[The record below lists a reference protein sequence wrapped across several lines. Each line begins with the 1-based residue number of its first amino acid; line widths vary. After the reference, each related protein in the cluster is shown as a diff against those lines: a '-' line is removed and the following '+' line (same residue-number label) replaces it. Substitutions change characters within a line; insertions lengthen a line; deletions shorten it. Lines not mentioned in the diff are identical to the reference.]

1 MPDKNSPTPDSVF
14 HSILAR
20 ACDLRDRS
28 ALALSIPDQSDSQT
42 KAFTLVSGRLETT
55 VIRPLQEAFA
65 EVRATQESEL
75 NVRISSASKPGAA
88 QPVLSIPA
96 LEEELWALA
105 MGATTVQVNVKIPGQ
120 TKEAVAGLQYLACEL
135 ATIINDGANGKDIAV
150 ARLAE
155 LKAMQTELPTG
166 IQAENNGPYLVTNGE
181 RLFNWLGERIPL
193 CPLTALCR
201 CGQSA
206 TKPFCDGAHA
216 KSNFTDQKDQ
226 KRVSD
231 RRDTYVGQ
239 QATIL
244 DNRGTCAHSGFCTDR
259 LSTVFRL
266 GKEPFVA
273 PSGGRLDDIVH
284 AVRACPSG
292 ALSFAIDGRE
302 AREQVDQVRPAAI
315 EVSKDGPY
323 RITGGLSLSDGQG
336 NAERF
341 NDGASLEHYSLCRCG
356 HSQNKPF
363 CSGMHWYVKFS
374 DPVPAPDH
382 EPTIF
387 EWAGGIPALNRM
399 TRIFYSKYVP
409 EDPLIGPLFSNM
421 SPDHPERVAAWLG
434 EVFGGP
440 KNYSHEYGG
449 YTRMISQH
457 LGKGLTEA
465 QRARWVS
472 LICRSADEA
481 GLPVDAEF
489 RAAFVS
495 YIEWGSRLALENSQ
509 PGAKPPEHMPVP
521 QWWWVCNAKPGSRVS
536 ALAPAAEIQQPI
548 ALPGPNESVNFTQH
562 IKPLFRKMDRESM
575 SFVFDLWSFGGVRTH
590 ASEILKRLE
599 NGTMPCDG
607 AWPKEKVAVFRRW
620 IESGMAE
627 S

>member
-1 MPDKNSPTPDSVF
+1 MPDKNSPTPDSVL

-20 ACDLRDRS
+20 ACDLKDGI
-28 ALALSIPDQSDSQT
+28 ALALSVSDRSDSQT
-42 KAFTLVSGRLETT
+42 KAFSLVSGRLETT
-55 VIRPLQEAFA
+55 VIRPLRGALA
-65 EVRATQESEL
+65 EMGATQESAM
-75 NVRISSASKPGAA
+75 NVRTAPASRPDES
-88 QPVLSIPA
+88 QPILSITA
-96 LEEELWALA
+96 LDDELWALA
-105 MGATTVQVNVKIPGQ
+105 KCAMEPQVNTKMPGQ
-120 TKEAVAGLQYLACEL
+120 TKEAAAGLQYLACEL
-135 ATIINDGANGKDIAV
+135 AKINDGANGTSSAADW
-150 ARLAE
+150 LAE

-166 IQAENNGPYLVTNGE
+166 IQAESDGPYLVTNGE

-216 KSNFTDQKDQ
+216 KSNFTDQKDP
-226 KRVSD
+226 KRVPE
-231 RRDTYVGQ
+231 RRDTYVGE
-239 QATIL
+239 QATIF
-244 DNRGTCAHSGFCTDR
+244 DNRGKCAHSGFCTDR
-259 LSTVFRL
+259 LPTVFRL

-302 AREQVDQVRPAAI
+302 AREQVDQIRPAAV

-323 RITGGLSLSDGQG
+323 RIAGGLSLTDGQG

-341 NDGASLEHYSLCRCG
+341 NDGVSLEHYSLCRCG

-363 CSGMHWYVKFS
+363 CSGMHWYVKFN
-374 DPVPAPDH
+374 DPVPVPDH

-387 EWAGGIPALNRM
+387 EWAGGFPALTRM

-409 EDPLIGPLFSNM
+409 EDPLIGPLFANM

-440 KNYSHEYGG
+440 RNYTHEYGG
-449 YTRMISQH
+449 YTRMLSQH

-472 LICRSADEA
+472 LISCSADDA
-481 GLPVDAEF
+481 GLPADPEF

-509 PGAKPPEHMPVP
+509 PGAKPPMHMPVP
-521 QWWWVCNAKPGSRVS
+521 RWGWVCGAKPGSRIS
-536 ALAPAAEIQQPI
+536 ALTPAEEIQQPI
-548 ALPGPNESVNFTQH
+548 ALPRPNESVNFTQH
-562 IKPLFRKMDRESM
+562 IRPLFRKMDRESM
-575 SFVFDLWSFGGVRTH
+575 SFVFDLWSFDDVRTH
-590 ASEILKRLE
+590 ASEILKRLKS
-599 NGTMPCDG
+599 GTMPCDG
-607 AWPKEKVAVFRRW
+607 AWPREKVELFRRW
-620 IESGMAE
+620 VESGMAE